1 MSGRRTIIA
10 AVLAVLAVILSAA
23 LAGCSGD
30 GKNGEKVMKYD
41 DNYENTAAVALP
53 LTQATDNLGRKI
65 LNTVTMPAEREDK
78 AVGIFYFLW
87 LGEHGNKKLYDNSII
102 EKVPGA
108 TDSVWDWMNSG
119 GGDVHEWHFW
129 GKPMY
134 GYYFSSD
141 EWIFRKH
148 VQLLTDA
155 GIDFLVFDTTNASI
169 YANNALKL
177 MAILHEY
184 RQQGYDTPQVAFYTN
199 SDSGRTMEKIY
210 REVYLAH
217 PEYED
222 TWFYRDGKPLIIGYP
237 YDAEL
242 SDEGREFFRIKESQ
256 WPTDAFKKEDGF
268 PWMEFSRLYTDLA
281 VYGTKGRKEVV
292 NVSVAQ
298 HCTTIAFSN
307 TAWYGGNDHSRS
319 WHNGAN
325 DPDPDAYVYGYN
337 LAEQFEWA
345 LKVDPEMIFITG
357 WNEWVAMRLEDSIV
371 RFCDNANANNS
382 RDIEPMEGGYS
393 DNYYMQM
400 ISFIRRYKGIP
411 EGVLATVK
419 TIDIEDGFSQWND
432 VESVYLDY
440 EGDTPDREWYGYG
453 GNFYEDRSGRND
465 IAEMKVCEDA
475 GSVYFFVKT
484 VDDITE
490 PKGGNWM
497 NLFIGTYGK
506 GPNGFDYVLNYKE
519 PEGGVAYVARTG
531 LTEDGTVTIHAGKA
545 EFRRSGNMMQVKIPK
560 AVLGITGSAKITF
573 KWADNCDLDDPQ
585 GFYKTGDPAPI
596 GRAGYCYGY

>member
-65 LNTVTMPAEREDK
+65 LNTVTMQAEREDK

-325 DPDPDAYVYGYN
+325 DPDPDSYVYGYN

-411 EGVLATVK
+411 EGVPATVK

-490 PKGGNWM
+490 PEGGNWM

-545 EFRRSGNMMQVKIPK
+545 EFRRSGNMMQVRIPK

>member
-1 MSGRRTIIA
+1 MFDRKRI
-10 AVLAVLAVILSAA
+10 VLAVIAA
-23 LAGCSGD
+23 LAAILCAVLAGCSGE
-30 GKNGEKVMKYD
+30 GKSGEKTMKFGD
-41 DNYENTAAVALP
+41 DYENTAPVVRP
-53 LTQATDNLGRKI
+53 LTQATDNLDRRI
-65 LNTVTMPAEREDK
+65 LNTAKMPAERENK

-87 LGEHGNKKLYDNSII
+87 LGEHGNRQLYDNSIL
-102 EKVPGA
+102 EKIPGA
-108 TDSVWDWMNSG
+108 TDSAEAWMQAG
-119 GGDVHEWHFW
+119 GGDVYSWHFW

-155 GIDFLVFDTTNASI
+155 GIDFLVFDTTNAVT
-169 YANNALKL
+169 YAKNALKL

-184 RQQGYDTPQVAFYTN
+184 REQGYNTPQVAFYTN
-199 SDSGRTMEKIY
+199 TDSGATMEKIY

-222 TWFYRDGKPLIIGYP
+222 TWFKRDGKPLIVGYE
-237 YDAEL
+237 YDGGL
-242 SDEGREFFRIKESQ
+242 STEGKKFFRIKEAQ
-256 WPTDAFKKEDGF
+256 WPTDAFKREDGF
-268 PWMEFSRLYTDLA
+268 PWMEFSRLYSDLA
-281 VYGTKGRKEVV
+281 IYGTGGRKEVV

-298 HCTTIAFSN
+298 HCDTIAFSN

-319 WHNGAN
+319 WHNGRN
-325 DPDPDAYVYGYN
+325 DPDPDAYLYGYN
-337 LAEQFEWA
+337 FADQFEWA

-357 WNEWVAMRLEDSIV
+357 WNEWVAQRQRSEIV
-371 RFCDNANANNS
+371 NFCDNANANNS

-411 EGVLATVK
+411 EGVPATVK
-419 TIDIEDGFSQWND
+419 TVDVNDGFSQWND
-432 VESVYLDY
+432 VASVYLDY
-440 EGDTPDREWYGYG
+440 EGDTPDRSWYGFG
-453 GNFYEDRSGRND
+453 PTIYEDSSGRND

-475 GSVYFFVKT
+475 GNVYFFVKT
-484 VDDITE
+484 TGDITE
-490 PKGGNWM
+490 PEGGNWM

-506 GPNGFDYVLNYKE
+506 GPNGFDYVLNYRE
-519 PEGGVAYVARTG
+519 PEGGTAYVARTG
-531 LTEDGTVTIHAGKA
+531 LSAGGTKIIPAGKA
-545 EFRRSGNMMQVKIPK
+545 EIRRAGNMMQVRIPK
-560 AVLGITGSAKITF
+560 TVLGISGSAKITF
-573 KWADNCDLDDPQ
+573 KWADNCDLEDPQ

>member
-411 EGVLATVK
+411 EGVPATVK

-490 PKGGNWM
+490 PEGGNWM

-519 PEGGVAYVARTG
+519 PEGGGAYVARTG

-545 EFRRSGNMMQVKIPK
+545 EFRRSGNMMQVRIPK

>member
-490 PKGGNWM
+490 PEGGNWM

-545 EFRRSGNMMQVKIPK
+545 EFRRSGNMMQVRIPK

>member
-411 EGVLATVK
+411 EGAPATVK

-490 PKGGNWM
+490 PEGGNWM

-545 EFRRSGNMMQVKIPK
+545 EFRRSGNMMQVRIPK
-560 AVLGITGSAKITF
+560 AVLGITGSAKISF